1 MTLYYPVKLEVV
13 VHHCCCCS
21 HDQWLLTNHWHFQ
34 NCSVARRKE
43 TLKQNLTKK
52 LSTKSKYLKKRGQ
65 ETSLFTIVGFSI
77 YKYNVVSENITK
89 HCNLLKFTIV
99 GFSVYKY
106 NVVSENITK
115 HCNLLKFTIVGFS
128 VYKYNVVS
136 KNRTKHCNLLKFT
149 IVGFSIYRYNV
160 VSKNRMKHCNLLKL
174 FYYEGHMSSVLKLF
188 VE

>member
-1 MTLYYPVKLEVV
+1 MTLYYLVRLEVV
-13 VHHCCCCS
+13 VNHCCCCS
-21 HDQWLLTNHWHFQ
+21 HDQWPLTNHWHFQ

-52 LSTKSKYLKKRGQ
+52 LSTKSKYFKKRVQ

-99 GFSVYKY
+99 GFS
-106 NVVSENITK
+106 I
-115 HCNLLKFTIVGFS
+115 
-128 VYKYNVVS
+128 YKYNVVS
-136 KNRTKHCNLLKFT
+136 KNRTKHCNLLK
-149 IVGFSIYRYNV
+149 
-160 VSKNRMKHCNLLKL
+160 L
-174 FYYEGHMSSVLKLF
+174 FYYEGNMSSVLKLF